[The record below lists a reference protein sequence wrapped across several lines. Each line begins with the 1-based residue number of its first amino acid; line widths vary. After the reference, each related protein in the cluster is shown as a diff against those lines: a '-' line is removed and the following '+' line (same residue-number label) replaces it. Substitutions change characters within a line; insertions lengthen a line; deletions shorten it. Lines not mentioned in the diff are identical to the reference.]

1 MKMLRRGATPQDTLS
16 AALAWRRR
24 CRNVSQEIVEIDDID
39 KKIVS
44 CYTKENET
52 CVRETEIKMENK
64 LIELLKKISTLTDEE
79 CGAFLEKLQSVI
91 CQET

>member
-1 MKMLRRGATPQDTLS
+1 
-16 AALAWRRR
+16 
-24 CRNVSQEIVEIDDID
+24 
-39 KKIVS
+39 
-44 CYTKENET
+44 
-52 CVRETEIKMENK
+52 MENK